1 MNADLSSGQKAIVVA
16 PSGFIFV
23 GTVADAQFPGHI
35 RLEKP
40 KQILGWDGNKGIGAV
55 ASGEAVAELQDASD
69 WIELPEFSYRLVLDA
84 SKMKM

>member
-1 MNADLSSGQKAIVVA
+1 MELTSGQKAIVVA

-23 GTVADAQFPGHI
+23 GTIADAQFPGHI

-40 KQILGWDGNKGIGAV
+40 KQILGWDGSKGIGAV
-55 ASGEAVAELQDASD
+55 ANGEVQAELQDASE

-84 SKMKM
+84 SKMKLS